1 MKQSKKFY
9 ETRENIYLA
18 IRQARESLNRK
29 QYNRIMEE
37 LISVTS
43 FQSSM
48 SSSDERYIQL
58 LEAVRKG
65 DENSIA
71 SFR

>member
-37 LISVTS
+37 LTSVTS

-48 SSSDERYIQL
+48 SNSDERYIQL